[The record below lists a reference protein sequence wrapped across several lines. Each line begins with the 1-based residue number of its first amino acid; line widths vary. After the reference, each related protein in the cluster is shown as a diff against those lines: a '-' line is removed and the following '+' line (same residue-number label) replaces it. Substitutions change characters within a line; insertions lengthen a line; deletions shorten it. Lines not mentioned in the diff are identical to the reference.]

1 MLLKGA
7 VTTDDRLKRR
17 HAQLVAQVT
26 GRRAPPY
33 GNQTTAPRPPQRVD
47 DARVG
52 RWVEVWW
59 PGPGAWYLGR
69 IVSQETGTL
78 KIAYTDG
85 QTHDQKFQD
94 HAFRGAGPPPADMM
108 GDAAT
113 WRFARGPARGP
124 GRPAAPAAAPT
135 EVSA

>member
-1 MLLKGA
+1 M
-7 VTTDDRLKRR
+7 
-17 HAQLVAQVT
+17 
-26 GRRAPPY
+26 
-33 GNQTTAPRPPQRVD
+33 
-47 DARVG
+47 RVG

-69 IVSQETGTL
+69 IVAEGAGTL

-94 HAFRGAGPPPADMM
+94 HAFRGAGPPPAELM

-124 GRPAAPAAAPT
+124 GRPVNNPPAAAPMD
-135 EVSA
+135 VSA